1 MTFARRLLLGTFT
14 VVALTLLVLVWGS
27 ERALRN
33 GLERDLH
40 ASLLREADLVRS
52 ALPADSLEWGRA
64 VTRLG
69 AESGH
74 QLVLR
79 DGSGRIRAATD
90 SLPTQ
95 DMLAVRS
102 PGGVLSIEV
111 AAPLTGVKLTVARAR
126 SSMLRAALLALAVAL
141 ALAFV
146 AGRSIAAPLVLLAA
160 AARAIAAGALPKFPR
175 SGISEVDALAQAL
188 RQMHRQLAERFEELQ
203 AEQANGSAVVDA
215 MMEGIIVADARGR
228 IVTANPAAR
237 RLLGY
242 GAGEGLPELRTLFRD
257 KAAREAVEE
266 VLAGRMV
273 QDRELELDDQIV
285 SLNARAV
292 AGGGAIL
299 VLHDLTVVRRLESV
313 RRDFVA
319 NVSHELKTP
328 LTSIAGYTETLAD
341 GGVDPAT
348 TRRFLET
355 IRSNAQRMHRLVD
368 DLLDLS
374 RIESGR
380 WVPRPSLTPIA
391 SAIREAFAA
400 ADDRATTR
408 QVTLALEVAPDA
420 AEIYADPEALGQVL
434 TNLID
439 NSLRYTPAGGTIT
452 CRTRRVDETIELA
465 VIDTGTGIP
474 GEHLGRIFERFYRVE
489 PSRSREE
496 GGTGLGLSIVRHLV
510 ESHGGTVA
518 IESTLGAGTTIF
530 ARFPVVRGFVTTP

>member
-1 MTFARRLLLGTFT
+1 VTFARRLLLGTFT